1 MSARECEIPPYSPE
15 DRIFP
20 SESDKDLWNSVLI
33 HLLAAYPERAL
44 PEHVRQAFVSVC
56 EDSGESMLF
65 KDFLRKVTIAWMWKR
80 PPAPRGLS
88 SLE

>member
-1 MSARECEIPPYSPE
+1 M
-15 DRIFP
+15 
-20 SESDKDLWNSVLI
+20 LI
-33 HLLAAYPERAL
+33 HLLAVYPERAL
-44 PEHVRQAFVSVC
+44 PEHVRRAFVSVC
-56 EDSGESMLF
+56 EDSGEAMLF